1 MSNFDQY
8 LYDTFSKFDRINP
21 DLFCEMK
28 TLIQPFIESE
38 FQTQLNNTIKNK
50 KLNFF
55 LTTETGQI
63 LIKRSKTT
71 FGRILVN
78 KNNKVTAF

>member
-21 DLFCEMK
+21 VLFCEMK

-55 LTTETGQI
+55 LITETGQI